1 MEASEERVQ
10 ELEEEVAKLKEF
22 AKVAAIGHEQLWKV
36 VFEDVL
42 KQPVP
47 AGEDLRNLI

>member
-1 MEASEERVQ
+1 MHESEQRVE
-10 ELEEEVAKLKEF
+10 ELEERLAKLENF
-22 AKVAAIGHEQLWKV
+22 ASVSARGQEQLWKV

-47 AGEDLRNLI
+47 AGEDLRDLI

>member
-1 MEASEERVQ
+1 MLDNEEKVE
-10 ELEEEVAKLKEF
+10 ELEERLAKLEKF
-22 AKVAAIGHEQLWKV
+22 ASVAATSNEQLWKV

-47 AGEDLRNLI
+47 AGEDLRDLI